1 MAQLIVMDGPGV
13 GTTFELAQVNAIG
26 RGTQCNIQ
34 LQSNNITE
42 KQAVIQRRGNSYIIA
57 CVKGN
62 NVQVNGQ
69 PVTQER
75 KLIHGDMITLAD
87 MMLLYGEES
96 GEEGH
101 APGPGAAKP
110 MAAPPAPE
118 EEKAINDPTI
128 KSRQRFYKDTETAL
142 QGISQSKNAIRNM
155 EVLIRVSNAI
165 MSKLELRELLQQL
178 LDIIFENLPAD
189 RGTVFLRDPNA
200 NKLWPMAS
208 KKRDPSQKT
217 TRLMASRTIVK
228 EVLDTKE
235 GVLTRDAMQDDRFSM
250 GVSIAAQKIHAAIC
264 VPLVSKTEEVLGI
277 IHIDS
282 QRSDRVFT
290 EEHLRLVT
298 GIAMQSVLAIENALL
313 VQQLGEK
320 KRIEQELTIASN
332 IQKELLP
339 KSLPDVDGVE
349 VYGLMRPAKEV
360 GGDYYDFVVSQD
372 RSQLYVCIGDVSG
385 KGVPAGLVMVMARCF
400 FRPLILSCR
409 NTKLILE
416 ELNKFL
422 VVDTRKD
429 MFMSMLVIKWDV
441 IEKTFT
447 WTGAGHEHILIYRAK
462 TKKCEAVRAGG
473 IVLGMLKKAEKF
485 FKENQLFLDTG
496 DVVVLYTDG
505 VTESINSKGQMLELQ
520 NLIPLVEKY
529 GHLSVGEISNAIFS
543 DLLRFMGK
551 TPQHDDI
558 TLVAMK
564 KI

>member
-26 RGTQCNIQ
+26 RGAQCNIQ

-87 MMLLYGEES
+87 IMLLYGEES
-96 GEEGH
+96 NEDGQ
-101 APGPGAAKP
+101 ASPTSAAKP
-110 MAAPPAPE
+110 VIASAPPE
-118 EEKAINDPTI
+118 EEKNLNDPTI
-128 KSRQRFYKDTETAL
+128 KSRQRFFKDTETAL
-142 QGISQSKNAIRNM
+142 QSIAQSKNAARNM
-155 EVLIRVSNAI
+155 EVLIKVSNAI
-165 MSKLELRELLQQL
+165 MSKLELKDLLQQL

-208 KKRDPSQKT
+208 KKRDPKQKT
-217 TRLMASRTIVK
+217 SKLMASRTIVK

-264 VPLVSKTEEVLGI
+264 VPLVGKNEEVLGI

-290 EEHLRLVT
+290 DEHLRLVT
-298 GIAMQSVLAIENALL
+298 GIAMQSALAIENALL

-339 KSLPDVDGVE
+339 KSLPDVSGVE
-349 VYGLMRPAKEV
+349 LYGLMRPAKEV
-360 GGDYYDFVVSQD
+360 GG
-372 RSQLYVCIGDVSG
+372 
-385 KGVPAGLVMVMARCF
+385 GL
-400 FRPLILSCR
+400 L
-409 NTKLILE
+409 
-416 ELNKFL
+416 
-422 VVDTRKD
+422 
-429 MFMSMLVIKWDV
+429 
-441 IEKTFT
+441 
-447 WTGAGHEHILIYRAK
+447 
-462 TKKCEAVRAGG
+462 
-473 IVLGMLKKAEKF
+473 
-485 FKENQLFLDTG
+485 
-496 DVVVLYTDG
+496 
-505 VTESINSKGQMLELQ
+505 
-520 NLIPLVEKY
+520 
-529 GHLSVGEISNAIFS
+529 
-543 DLLRFMGK
+543 
-551 TPQHDDI
+551 
-558 TLVAMK
+558 
-564 KI
+564 